1 MNAGVSS
8 FVAPLKGFRTK
19 QGNIRGITI
28 PAGNTGYKGVGK
40 GTPPP
45 PPGEGRAEQGHPEQV
60 PGSTQRTIL
69 LAQIEGEGL
78 AEVSYYG

>member
-40 GTPPP
+40 ARPS
-45 PPGEGRAEQGHPEQV
+45 PGEGRAEQGHPEQV